1 MRRSSWG
8 RDTDALVKRA
18 RRVFGAPSV
27 YTWLVTT
34 GLRVRAVKADGVDG
48 EWILPRGVPGE
59 EAAVLY
65 IHGGGYVSC
74 SRRTHRPITTALARR
89 TGIPVFSIDYRLA
102 PEHPFPAALD
112 DVVAAY
118 RWLLG
123 TGTPPSGIGL
133 AGDSAGGGLVLGLLL
148 RIRDEGLAMPACA
161 VCFSPLADLTA
172 RGASVQ
178 QNAGRDHMFVPEN
191 TEAFAQAYLGAQSRT
206 MPHASMVN
214 ADVAGWPPMLFQVA
228 ATELL
233 LDDARVM
240 HERVLAAGGSSR
252 LTVYGDLLHCWQMLA
267 GIVPEADAALDEAA
281 AFLRSHLVDARDRRE
296 RNDGGAGAA
305 TVASR

>member
-1 MRRSSWG
+1 M
-8 RDTDALVKRA
+8 
-18 RRVFGAPSV
+18 FGAPSL
-27 YTWLVTT
+27 YSWLVAA
-34 GLRVRAVKADGVDG
+34 GLRVRAVNAAGVHG
-48 EWILPRGVPGE
+48 EWIRHTDAPRDG
-59 EAAVLY
+59 AAVLY

-74 SRRTHRPITTALARR
+74 SHRTHRPITAALARR
-89 TGIPVFSIDYRLA
+89 TGVPVFSLDYRLA

-123 TGTPPSGIGL
+123 TGTPASAIGL

-148 RIRDEGLAMPACA
+148 RIREHGLPMPACA
-161 VCFSPLADLTA
+161 LCFSPLADLTA
-172 RGASVQ
+172 QGESVQ
-178 QNAGRDHMFVPEN
+178 RNAGRDHMFLPGN
-191 TEAFAQAYLGAQSRT
+191 TEAFAQAYLGGQSRT

-214 ADVAGWPPMLFQVA
+214 ADVSGWPPMLFQVA

-233 LDDARVM
+233 LDDARTM

-281 AFLRSHLVDARDRRE
+281 EFLCAHIVRGGGAHAGGDGDAAVRSPDRR
-296 RNDGGAGAA
+296 GY
-305 TVASR
+305 S